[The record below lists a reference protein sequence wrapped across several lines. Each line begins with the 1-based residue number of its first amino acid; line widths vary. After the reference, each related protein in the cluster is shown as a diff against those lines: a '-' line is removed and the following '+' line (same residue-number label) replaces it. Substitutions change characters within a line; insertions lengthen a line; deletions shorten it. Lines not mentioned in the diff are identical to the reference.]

1 MSTIELTSVSK
12 IYGPVRAIDGISLS
26 VDAGEFVT
34 ILGPSGS
41 GKSTMLG
48 LIAGL
53 MHPTSGRIVIAGR
66 DVTDVPAGARNV
78 GLVFQSYALFPNMT
92 VSGNI
97 AFPLEVRGFSGSQIK
112 GRVAEAVRLVR
123 LKGLESRKPHE
134 LSGGQ
139 QQRVALAR
147 AIVFEP
153 AILLLDEPLAALDR
167 KLREDVR
174 LELKRLQR
182 SLNLTTLLV
191 THDQDEALSLSD
203 RVFVLD
209 HGRVQQVGAPS
220 ELYRR
225 PSNRF
230 VADFLGTAN
239 LFDGVLRRRETEF
252 VVMLENGASV
262 PAGNPTVGEEGRQVS
277 AMIRPERIRL
287 RPRDFPGGVDATVL
301 ECIYHGS
308 AVRYVARL
316 ASGFEMIVLSQ
327 DPAPVFAPE
336 TEIKL
341 EWSAEDLWIIP
352 ELPATPA
359 PREAP
364 GMGVAEPAAEISVRV
379 ENPQPRRSR

>member
-1 MSTIELTSVSK
+1 MSNIALTSISK
-12 IYGPVRAIDGISLS
+12 IYGAVRAVDGISLS
-26 VDAGEFVT
+26 VSAGEFVT

-53 MHPTSGRIVIAGR
+53 LQPTSGSIVIDGR

-92 VSGNI
+92 VFDNI
-97 AFPLEVRGFSGSQIK
+97 AFPLEVRGLSRAQVREK
-112 GRVAEAVRLVR
+112 VAAAVRLVR
-123 LKGLESRKPHE
+123 LTGLESRKPHE

-203 RVFVLD
+203 RVVVLD
-209 HGRVQQVGAPS
+209 RGRVQQVGTPS

-230 VADFLGTAN
+230 VADFLGSAN
-239 LFDGVLRRRETEF
+239 LFEGVLHRRGNEF
-252 VVMLENGASV
+252 VVMLENGASL
-262 PAGNPTVGEEGRQVS
+262 PAGSAAGGEGVLIS
-277 AMIRPERIRL
+277 VMIRPERIRL
-287 RPRDFPGGVDATVL
+287 QPRDLPAGLDATVL

-308 AVRYVARL
+308 AVRYVVRL
-316 ASGFEMIVLSQ
+316 AAGFEMMALSQ
-327 DPAPVFAPE
+327 DPAPVFAPGAE
-336 TEIKL
+336 VKL

-352 ELPATPA
+352 
-359 PREAP
+359 
-364 GMGVAEPAAEISVRV
+364 
-379 ENPQPRRSR
+379 

>member
-1 MSTIELTSVSK
+1 MSNIALTSISK
-12 IYGPVRAIDGISLS
+12 IYGAVRAVDGISLS
-26 VDAGEFVT
+26 VSAGEFVT

-53 MHPTSGRIVIAGR
+53 MQPTSGRIVIDGH

-92 VSGNI
+92 VFGNI
-97 AFPLEVRGFSGSQIK
+97 AFPLEVRGLSGAQVREK
-112 GRVAEAVRLVR
+112 VAAAVRLVR
-123 LKGLESRKPHE
+123 LTGLESRKPHE

-203 RVFVLD
+203 RVVVLD
-209 HGRVQQVGAPS
+209 RGRVQQIGTPA

-230 VADFLGTAN
+230 VADFLGSAN
-239 LFDGVLRRRETEF
+239 LFDGVLRQQENEF
-252 VVMLENGASV
+252 VVMLENGASL
-262 PAGNPTVGEEGRQVS
+262 PTGGAAGGEGRPISV
-277 AMIRPERIRL
+277 MIRPERIRL
-287 RPRDFPGGVDATVL
+287 RPRDLSAGVDATVL

-308 AVRYVARL
+308 AVRYVVGL
-316 ASGFEMIVLSQ
+316 AAGFEMMALTQ
-327 DPAPVFAPE
+327 DPAPVFAPG
-336 TEIKL
+336 TEVKL

-352 ELPATPA
+352 EAPAGA
-359 PREAP
+359 PSI
-364 GMGVAEPAAEISVRV
+364 VAPAAAIPARV
-379 ENPQPRRSR
+379 ENPRAGGSR

>member
-1 MSTIELTSVSK
+1 MSTIELTSISK
-12 IYGPVRAIDGISLS
+12 TYGPVRAVDGISLS
-26 VDAGEFVT
+26 VAAGEFVT

-53 MHPTSGRIVIAGR
+53 LQPTSGRIVIDGR
-66 DVTDVPAGARNV
+66 DVTDVPSGARNV

-92 VSGNI
+92 VFGNV
-97 AFPLEVRGFSGSQIK
+97 AFPLEVRGFPGAQIK
-112 GRVAEAVRLVR
+112 EKVAAAVRLVR
-123 LKGLESRKPHE
+123 LTGLESRKPHE

-203 RVFVLD
+203 RVIVLN
-209 HGRVQQVGAPS
+209 HGRVQQAGVPG

-230 VADFLGTAN
+230 VADFLGSAN
-239 LFDGVLRRRETEF
+239 LFEGVLRRRENEF
-252 VVMLENGASV
+252 VVMLGNGASV
-262 PAGNPTVGEEGRQVS
+262 PASVSAIEDGRRIS

-287 RPRDFPGGVDATVL
+287 RRRDFPAGVDATVL

-308 AVRYVARL
+308 AVRYVVRL
-316 ASGFEMIVLSQ
+316 ASGGEMTALSQ
-327 DPAPVFAPE
+327 DPEPVFEPG

-352 ELPATPA
+352 EAPAEA
-359 PREAP
+359 PTDSREAP
-364 GMGVAEPAAEISVRV
+364 PAADTPVYV
-379 ENPQPRRSR
+379 ENPQLRRTR

>member
-1 MSTIELTSVSK
+1 MSTIELTSISK
-12 IYGPVRAIDGISLS
+12 FYGAVRAVDGISLS

-53 MHPTSGRIVIAGR
+53 MPPTSGRIVIDGR

-92 VSGNI
+92 VFGNI
-97 AFPLEVRGFSGSQIK
+97 AFPLEVRGLANAKIREK
-112 GRVAEAVRLVR
+112 VVAAVRLVR
-123 LKGLESRKPHE
+123 LTGLESRKPHE

-191 THDQDEALSLSD
+191 THDQDEALTMSD
-203 RVFVLD
+203 RVIVLD
-209 HGRVQQVGAPS
+209 HGRVQQMGTPG

-230 VADFLGTAN
+230 VADFLGSAN
-239 LFDGVLRRRETEF
+239 IFDGVLRRGENEF
-252 VVMLENGASV
+252 FVMLENGASM
-262 PAGNPTVGEEGRQVS
+262 PAGVVAGGEGHPIS
-277 AMIRPERIRL
+277 AMIRPERIRI
-287 RPRDFPGGVDATVL
+287 RPRDFPVGIDATVL

-308 AVRYVARL
+308 AVRYVVRL
-316 ASGFEMIVLSQ
+316 AAGFEMIALSQ
-327 DPAPVFAPE
+327 DPAPVFEPG

-341 EWSAEDLWIIP
+341 EWSTEDLWIIP
-352 ELPATPA
+352 EFSA
-359 PREAP
+359 EAP
-364 GMGVAEPAAEISVRV
+364 SLVGSAPANSMRV
-379 ENPQPRRSR
+379 ENPQPRRST

>member
-1 MSTIELTSVSK
+1 MSTIELTSISK
-12 IYGPVRAIDGISLS
+12 TYGPVRAVDGISLS
-26 VDAGEFVT
+26 VAAGEFVT

-53 MHPTSGRIVIAGR
+53 LQPTCGRIVIDGR
-66 DVTDVPAGARNV
+66 DVTDVPSGARNV

-92 VSGNI
+92 VFGNV
-97 AFPLEVRGFSGSQIK
+97 AFPLEVRGFSGAQIK
-112 GRVAEAVRLVR
+112 EKVAAAVRLVR
-123 LKGLESRKPHE
+123 LTGLESRKPHE

-203 RVFVLD
+203 RVIVLN
-209 HGRVQQVGAPS
+209 HGRVQQAGMPG

-230 VADFLGTAN
+230 VADFLGSAN
-239 LFDGVLRRRETEF
+239 LFDGVLRRRENEF
-252 VVMLENGASV
+252 VVMLGNGASV
-262 PAGNPTVGEEGRQVS
+262 PASVSAIEDGRRIS

-287 RPRDFPGGVDATVL
+287 RTRDFPAGVDATVL

-308 AVRYVARL
+308 AVRYVVRL
-316 ASGFEMIVLSQ
+316 ASGGEMTALSQ
-327 DPAPVFAPE
+327 DPEPVFAPG

-352 ELPATPA
+352 EAPAEA
-359 PREAP
+359 PTDSREAP
-364 GMGVAEPAAEISVRV
+364 A
-379 ENPQPRRSR
+379 RR

>member
-1 MSTIELTSVSK
+1 MSTIGLTSISK
-12 IYGPVRAIDGISLS
+12 IYGAVRAIDGISLS
-26 VDAGEFVT
+26 VSAGEFVT

-53 MHPTSGRIVIAGR
+53 LHPTSGRIVIGGR
-66 DVTDVPAGARNV
+66 DVTDVPAGSRNI

-92 VSGNI
+92 VFGNI
-97 AFPLEVRGFSGSQIK
+97 AFPLEVRRLSGAQIRDK
-112 GRVAEAVRLVR
+112 VTAALRLVR
-123 LKGLESRKPHE
+123 LTGLENRKPHE

-167 KLREDVR
+167 KLREEVR

-203 RVFVLD
+203 RVVVLD
-209 HGRVQQVGAPS
+209 HGRVQQVGTPG

-230 VADFLGTAN
+230 VADFLGSAN
-239 LFDGVLRRRETEF
+239 LFDGVLRRQENEF
-252 VVMLENGASV
+252 VVMLPNGASL
-262 PAGNPTVGEEGRQVS
+262 PTGAAAGREGLPISV
-277 AMIRPERIRL
+277 MIRPERIRL
-287 RPRDFPGGVDATVL
+287 RPRDLPAGVDATVL
-301 ECIYHGS
+301 ECIYHGA
-308 AVRYVARL
+308 AVRYVVRL
-316 ASGFEMIVLSQ
+316 AAGLEMMTLSQ
-327 DPAPVFAPE
+327 DTTPVFAPG
-336 TEIKL
+336 TEVKL
-341 EWSAEDLWIIP
+341 EWSAEDLWIVP
-352 ELPATPA
+352 
-359 PREAP
+359 EAP
-364 GMGVAEPAAEISVRV
+364 AGAQSTVAPAAELPTRV
-379 ENPQPRRSR
+379 ENTEPRRSR